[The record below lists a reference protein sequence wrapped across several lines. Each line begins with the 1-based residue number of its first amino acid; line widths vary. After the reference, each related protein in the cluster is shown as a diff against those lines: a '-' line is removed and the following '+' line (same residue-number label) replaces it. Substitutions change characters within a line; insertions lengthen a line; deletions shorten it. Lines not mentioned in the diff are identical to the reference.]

1 MILQIQLL
9 PYISNLS
16 YLTKTG
22 NRCKITH
29 IMKKIYVLISLVLGV
44 CLISCGSQPKAEEP
58 KPEAP
63 VVEQSE
69 PVEDED
75 IEVSEPEDDVELIN
89 EDVDLQEEDDDE
101 YIRSTQALS
110 AEELVTKDEFAED
123 KAEILRIIKELQ
135 KVMEKEDVEAWL
147 KYVDK
152 DSKNFYSNPANI
164 RKVNKK
170 LPNKAIV
177 LNGIGDYF
185 KYVFIPSRKN
195 REITEIRY
203 ISKTNTKA
211 VQVHDD
217 KSITRYYQFIKV
229 NGKWYVQLDRV

>member
-1 MILQIQLL
+1 
-9 PYISNLS
+9 
-16 YLTKTG
+16 
-22 NRCKITH
+22 
-29 IMKKIYVLISLVLGV
+29 MKKIYVLFTIILGV
-44 CLISCGSQPKAEEP
+44 CFISCGSAPKEEEVT
-58 KPEAP
+58 PEAP
-63 VVEQSE
+63 VIEETPSPQLIEE
-69 PVEDED
+69 PEEILTDEDE
-75 IEVSEPEDDVELIN
+75 VELIEEEVSIVD
-89 EDVDLQEEDDDE
+89 EDEEE
-101 YIRSTQALS
+101 YLRSTKDLS
-110 AEELVTKDEFAED
+110 EEELVTKDEFAED

-135 KVMEKEDVEAWL
+135 KVMEKEDVEDWL

-203 ISKTNTKA
+203 LSKTNTKA
-211 VQVHDD
+211 VQVNDD
-217 KSITRYYQFIKV
+217 GSITRYYQFIKV

>member
-1 MILQIQLL
+1 MV
-9 PYISNLS
+9 N
-16 YLTKTG
+16 
-22 NRCKITH
+22 
-29 IMKKIYVLISLVLGV
+29 
-44 CLISCGSQPKAEEP
+44 
-58 KPEAP
+58 
-63 VVEQSE
+63 
-69 PVEDED
+69 ED
-75 IEVSEPEDDVELIN
+75 IAVNGAD
-89 EDVDLQEEDDDE
+89 EEE
-101 YIRSTQALS
+101 YQRSIQALS
-110 AEELVTKDEFAED
+110 AEETVTMDEFAED

-147 KYVDK
+147 NYVDK

-211 VQVHDD
+211 VQVNDD
-217 KSITRYYQFIKV
+217 GSITRYYQFIKV

>member
-1 MILQIQLL
+1 
-9 PYISNLS
+9 
-16 YLTKTG
+16 
-22 NRCKITH
+22 
-29 IMKKIYVLISLVLGV
+29 MKKIYVLFTIILGI
-44 CLISCGSQPKAEEP
+44 CLISCGSAPAAEEK

-63 VVEQSE
+63 VVEE
-69 PVEDED
+69 TTVEEVEDVVDVEDE
-75 IEVSEPEDDVELIN
+75 VELIN
-89 EDVDLQEEDDDE
+89 EEVQAEADDE
-101 YIRSTQALS
+101 EYLRSTKALS

-152 DSKNFYSNPANI
+152 DSKTFYSNPANI
-164 RKVNKK
+164 RKVQKK

-211 VQVHDD
+211 VQVNED

>member
-1 MILQIQLL
+1 
-9 PYISNLS
+9 
-16 YLTKTG
+16 
-22 NRCKITH
+22 
-29 IMKKIYVLISLVLGV
+29 MKKIYVLFTIILGV
-44 CLISCGSQPKAEEP
+44 CLISCGSAPAAEEK

-63 VVEQSE
+63 VVEE
-69 PVEDED
+69 TAVDEVEDVVD
-75 IEVSEPEDDVELIN
+75 VDDEVELIN
-89 EDVDLQEEDDDE
+89 EEVPTEADDE
-101 YIRSTQALS
+101 EYLRSTKALS

-152 DSKNFYSNPANI
+152 DSKTFYSNPANI
-164 RKVNKK
+164 RKVQKK

-211 VQVHDD
+211 VQVNED

>member
-1 MILQIQLL
+1 
-9 PYISNLS
+9 
-16 YLTKTG
+16 
-22 NRCKITH
+22 
-29 IMKKIYVLISLVLGV
+29 MKKIYVLISLILGV
-44 CLISCGSQPKAEEP
+44 CLISCGSKPQVEDT

-63 VVEQSE
+63 VVEETQTLE
-69 PVEDED
+69 VEDTED
-75 IEVSEPEDDVELIN
+75 TEDVIDVEEDVELIN
-89 EDVDLQEEDDDE
+89 EDVSIQEEDEEE
-101 YIRSTQALS
+101 YLRSTQALS
-110 AEELVTKDEFAED
+110 ADEFVTKDEFTED

-152 DSKNFYSNPANI
+152 DSKNFYSNPVNI

-185 KYVFIPSRKN
+185 KYVFIPSRHN

-211 VQVHDD
+211 VQVHEDG
-217 KSITRYYQFIKV
+217 SITRYYQFIKV

>member
-1 MILQIQLL
+1 
-9 PYISNLS
+9 
-16 YLTKTG
+16 
-22 NRCKITH
+22 
-29 IMKKIYVLISLVLGV
+29 MKKIYVLFTILLGV
-44 CLISCGSQPKAEEP
+44 CFISCGSAPKEEEVT
-58 KPEAP
+58 PEAP
-63 VVEQSE
+63 KVEETVSE
-69 PVEDED
+69 EVIAEPQEEEDE
-75 IEVSEPEDDVELIN
+75 VELI
-89 EDVDLQEEDDDE
+89 EEEVSIVDEEEEE
-101 YIRSTQALS
+101 YLRSTKDLS
-110 AEELVTKDEFAED
+110 EEELVTKDEFTED

-135 KVMEKEDVEAWL
+135 KVMEKEDVEDWL

-211 VQVHDD
+211 VQVNEDG
-217 KSITRYYQFIKV
+217 SITRYYQFIKV

>member
-1 MILQIQLL
+1 
-9 PYISNLS
+9 
-16 YLTKTG
+16 
-22 NRCKITH
+22 
-29 IMKKIYVLISLVLGV
+29 MKKIYVLFTIILGV
-44 CLISCGSQPKAEEP
+44 CLISCGSAPAAEEK

-63 VVEQSE
+63 VVEE
-69 PVEDED
+69 TTVEEVEDVVDAED
-75 IEVSEPEDDVELIN
+75 EVELIN
-89 EDVDLQEEDDDE
+89 EEVQEEADDE
-101 YIRSTQALS
+101 EYLRSTKALS

-152 DSKNFYSNPANI
+152 DSKTFYSNPANI
-164 RKVNKK
+164 RKVQKK

-211 VQVHDD
+211 VQVNED

>member
-1 MILQIQLL
+1 
-9 PYISNLS
+9 
-16 YLTKTG
+16 
-22 NRCKITH
+22 
-29 IMKKIYVLISLVLGV
+29 MKKTIFLLTIFSAI
-44 CLISCGSQPKAEEP
+44 CLISCESEPKPEEP
-58 KPEAP
+58 KPAAP
-63 VVEQSE
+63 VEEKKESPKQE
-69 PVEDED
+69 PIEDE
-75 IEVSEPEDDVELIN
+75 VELIN
-89 EDVDLQEEDDDE
+89 EDVSPVETDDAE

-135 KVMEKEDVEAWL
+135 KVMEKEDVESWL
-147 KYVDK
+147 SYVDTA
-152 DSKNFYSNPANI
+152 SKNFYSNPVNI
-164 RKVNKK
+164 RKVQKK
-170 LPNKAIV
+170 LPNKAII

-211 VQVHDD
+211 VQVNEDG
-217 KSITRYYQFIKV
+217 SITRYYQFIKV

>member
-1 MILQIQLL
+1 
-9 PYISNLS
+9 
-16 YLTKTG
+16 
-22 NRCKITH
+22 
-29 IMKKIYVLISLVLGV
+29 MKKIYVLFLLILGV
-44 CLISCGSQPKAEEP
+44 SLISCGSQPKTEEVQ
-58 KPEAP
+58 PEAP
-63 VVEQSE
+63 VVGETQT
-69 PVEDED
+69 VEVQQE
-75 IEVSEPEDDVELIN
+75 EVADVEDDVELIN
-89 EDVDLQEEDDDE
+89 EDVTTEEDDDE
-101 YIRSTQALS
+101 YLRSTQALS
-110 AEELVTKDEFAED
+110 ADEIVTKDEFTED

-152 DSKNFYSNPANI
+152 DSKTFYSNPVNI

-170 LPNKAIV
+170 LPNKSIV

-217 KSITRYYQFIKV
+217 GSITRYYQFIKV

>member
-1 MILQIQLL
+1 
-9 PYISNLS
+9 
-16 YLTKTG
+16 
-22 NRCKITH
+22 
-29 IMKKIYVLISLVLGV
+29 MKKIYVLFTIILGV
-44 CLISCGSQPKAEEP
+44 CLISCGSAPAAEEK

-63 VVEQSE
+63 VVEE
-69 PVEDED
+69 TAVDEVEDVVD
-75 IEVSEPEDDVELIN
+75 VDDEVELIN
-89 EDVDLQEEDDDE
+89 EEVPAEADDE
-101 YIRSTQALS
+101 EYLRSTKALS

-164 RKVNKK
+164 RKVQKK

-211 VQVHDD
+211 VQVNED

>member
-1 MILQIQLL
+1 
-9 PYISNLS
+9 
-16 YLTKTG
+16 
-22 NRCKITH
+22 
-29 IMKKIYVLISLVLGV
+29 MKKIYVLFLLILGV
-44 CLISCGSQPKAEEP
+44 SLISCGSQPKTEEVQ
-58 KPEAP
+58 PEAP
-63 VVEQSE
+63 VVEETQT
-69 PVEDED
+69 VEVQQE
-75 IEVSEPEDDVELIN
+75 EVADVEDDVELIN
-89 EDVDLQEEDDDE
+89 EDVTTEEDDDE
-101 YIRSTQALS
+101 YLRSTQALS
-110 AEELVTKDEFAED
+110 ADEIVTKDEFTED

-152 DSKNFYSNPANI
+152 DSKTFYSNPVNI

-170 LPNKAIV
+170 LPNKSIV

-217 KSITRYYQFIKV
+217 GSITRYYQFIKV

>member
-1 MILQIQLL
+1 
-9 PYISNLS
+9 
-16 YLTKTG
+16 
-22 NRCKITH
+22 
-29 IMKKIYVLISLVLGV
+29 MKKIYVLFTILLGV
-44 CLISCGSQPKAEEP
+44 CFISCGSAPKEEEP
-58 KPEAP
+58 APEAP
-63 VVEQSE
+63 VIEETTSE
-69 PVEDED
+69 EVIEIPEEPEEDEVLD
-75 IEVSEPEDDVELIN
+75 VDEDVELIN
-89 EDVDLQEEDDDE
+89 EEVNIIDEDEEE
-101 YIRSTQALS
+101 YLRSTKDLS
-110 AEELVTKDEFAED
+110 EEELVTKDEFAED

-152 DSKNFYSNPANI
+152 DSKNFYSNPANV

-177 LNGIGDYF
+177 LNGLGDYF

-211 VQVHDD
+211 VQVNEDG
-217 KSITRYYQFIKV
+217 SITRYYQFIKV

>member
-1 MILQIQLL
+1 
-9 PYISNLS
+9 
-16 YLTKTG
+16 
-22 NRCKITH
+22 
-29 IMKKIYVLISLVLGV
+29 MKKIYVLFALIIGV
-44 CLISCGSQPKAEEP
+44 CLVSCGSAPVEEDV

-63 VVEQSE
+63 VVEE
-69 PVEDED
+69 TKTTDEIEDVEDE
-75 IEVSEPEDDVELIN
+75 VELIN
-89 EDVDLQEEDDDE
+89 EDVKAEEDEEE
-101 YIRSTQALS
+101 YLRSTQALS

-135 KVMEKEDVEAWL
+135 KVMEKEDVEEWL
-147 KYVDK
+147 SYVDTA
-152 DSKNFYSNPANI
+152 SKNFYSNPVNI

-211 VQVHDD
+211 VQVNED

-229 NGKWYVQLDRV
+229 NGKWYVKLDRV

>member
-1 MILQIQLL
+1 
-9 PYISNLS
+9 
-16 YLTKTG
+16 
-22 NRCKITH
+22 
-29 IMKKIYVLISLVLGV
+29 MKKIYVLLSLLFFVS
-44 CLISCGSQPKAEEP
+44 LISCGSQPKAEEP

-63 VVEQSE
+63 VVKDSE
-69 PVEDED
+69 PVVEVDEV
-75 IEVSEPEDDVELIN
+75 IEVDDDVELIN
-89 EDVDLQEEDDDE
+89 EEVSLPEEDDDE
-101 YIRSTQALS
+101 YLRSTQALS

-152 DSKNFYSNPANI
+152 DSKTFYSNPANI

-211 VQVHDD
+211 VQVNEDD
-217 KSITRYYQFIKV
+217 SITRYYQFIKV

>member
-1 MILQIQLL
+1 
-9 PYISNLS
+9 
-16 YLTKTG
+16 
-22 NRCKITH
+22 
-29 IMKKIYVLISLVLGV
+29 MKKIYVLFSLVLGV
-44 CLISCGSQPKAEEP
+44 CLISCGSKPQAEET

-63 VVEQSE
+63 VVEETQTIISE
-69 PVEDED
+69 PEEVE
-75 IEVSEPEDDVELIN
+75 EVSEPDDDVELIN
-89 EDVDLQEEDDDE
+89 EEVQIQEEDEEE
-101 YIRSTQALS
+101 YLRSTQALS
-110 AEELVTKDEFAED
+110 AEEFVTKDEFAED

-135 KVMEKEDVEAWL
+135 KVMEKEDVEDWL

-164 RKVNKK
+164 RKVQKK

-211 VQVHDD
+211 VQVNDD
-217 KSITRYYQFIKV
+217 GSITRYYQFIKV

>member
-1 MILQIQLL
+1 MWEDRRILQILLL

-16 YLTKTG
+16 HLTKTG
-22 NRCKITH
+22 NRCKIAG
-29 IMKKIYVLISLVLGV
+29 MKKFYVLFTIILGV
-44 CLISCGSQPKAEEP
+44 CLISCGSAPKAQEEEP
-58 KPEAP
+58 VAP
-63 VVEQSE
+63 VVE
-69 PVEDED
+69 VT
-75 IEVSEPEDDVELIN
+75 EPEDDVELIN
-89 EDVDLQEEDDDE
+89 EEVSLVDEDEEE
-101 YIRSTQALS
+101 YLRSTQDLS
-110 AEELVTKDEFAED
+110 ADELVTKDEFTED

-135 KVMEKEDVEAWL
+135 KVMEREDVEAWL

-211 VQVHDD
+211 VQVHED
-217 KSITRYYQFIKV
+217 KSVTRYYQFIKV
-229 NGKWYVQLDRV
+229 DGKWYVQLDRV

>member
-1 MILQIQLL
+1 
-9 PYISNLS
+9 
-16 YLTKTG
+16 
-22 NRCKITH
+22 
-29 IMKKIYVLISLVLGV
+29 MKKIFVLFALVLGV
-44 CLISCGSQPKAEEP
+44 FLISCGSTPVADEV

-63 VVEQSE
+63 KVEE
-69 PVEDED
+69 AKPVEEPQEIDDVEDVDDE
-75 IEVSEPEDDVELIN
+75 VELIN
-89 EDVDLQEEDDDE
+89 EEVKPEEDEEE
-101 YIRSTQALS
+101 YKRSIQALS

-147 KYVDK
+147 SYVDK

-203 ISKTNTKA
+203 ISKTNVKA
-211 VQVHDD
+211 VQVNEDH
-217 KSITRYYQFIKV
+217 SITRYYQFIKV

>member
-1 MILQIQLL
+1 
-9 PYISNLS
+9 
-16 YLTKTG
+16 
-22 NRCKITH
+22 
-29 IMKKIYVLISLVLGV
+29 MKKIYVLFALIFGICLV
-44 CLISCGSQPKAEEP
+44 SCGSAPVEDDV

-63 VVEQSE
+63 VVEETKTTSDE
-69 PVEDED
+69 IED
-75 IEVSEPEDDVELIN
+75 VEDDVELIN
-89 EDVDLQEEDDDE
+89 EDVKPEEDEEE
-101 YIRSTQALS
+101 YLRSTQALS

-135 KVMEKEDVEAWL
+135 KVMEKEDVEEWL
-147 KYVDK
+147 TYVDTA
-152 DSKNFYSNPANI
+152 SKNFYSNPVNI
-164 RKVNKK
+164 RKVQKK

-211 VQVHDD
+211 VQVNDD
-217 KSITRYYQFIKV
+217 HSITRYYQFIKV

>member
-1 MILQIQLL
+1 
-9 PYISNLS
+9 
-16 YLTKTG
+16 
-22 NRCKITH
+22 
-29 IMKKIYVLISLVLGV
+29 MKKIYVLFALIIGV
-44 CLISCGSQPKAEEP
+44 CLVSCGSAPVEEDA

-63 VVEQSE
+63 VVEE
-69 PVEDED
+69 TKTTDEIEDVEDE
-75 IEVSEPEDDVELIN
+75 VELIN
-89 EDVDLQEEDDDE
+89 EDVKAEEDEEE
-101 YIRSTQALS
+101 YLRSTQALS

-135 KVMEKEDVEAWL
+135 KVMEKEDVEEWL
-147 KYVDK
+147 SYVDTA
-152 DSKNFYSNPANI
+152 SKNFYSNPVNI

-211 VQVHDD
+211 VQVNED

>member
-1 MILQIQLL
+1 MKTIYALL
-9 PYISNLS
+9 
-16 YLTKTG
+16 
-22 NRCKITH
+22 
-29 IMKKIYVLISLVLGV
+29 LIVLGL
-44 CLISCGSQPKAEEP
+44 CFISCGSEPKPEEP

-63 VVEQSE
+63 VEEIE
-69 PVEDED
+69 PVE
-75 IEVSEPEDDVELIN
+75 EVQEVEPASEPEDDVELLN
-89 EDVDLQEEDDDE
+89 E
-101 YIRSTQALS
+101 YIAVNDADEEEYQRSIQALS
-110 AEELVTKDEFAED
+110 AEDVVTMDEFAED

-147 KYVDK
+147 KYVDT
-152 DSKNFYSNPANI
+152 DSKNFYSNPQNI

-170 LPNKAIV
+170 LPNKSIV

-211 VQVHDD
+211 VQVNDD
-217 KSITRYYQFIKV
+217 GSITRYYQFIKV

>member
-1 MILQIQLL
+1 M
-9 PYISNLS
+9 
-16 YLTKTG
+16 
-22 NRCKITH
+22 R
-29 IMKKIYVLISLVLGV
+29 KIYILLTLIFGV
-44 CLISCGSQPKAEEP
+44 CLISCGS
-58 KPEAP
+58 KPEAVQEEVTAP
-63 VVEQSE
+63 EVI
-69 PVEDED
+69 ED
-75 IEVSEPEDDVELIN
+75 IPEEAPVIEETLSDDDGVELIN
-89 EDVDLQEEDDDE
+89 EDVSLVDEDEEE
-101 YIRSTQALS
+101 YLRSTKDLS
-110 AEELVTKDEFAED
+110 DEELVTKDEFAED

-152 DSKNFYSNPANI
+152 DSKNFYSNPVNI

-211 VQVHDD
+211 VQVHEDG
-217 KSITRYYQFIKV
+217 SITRYYQFIKV

>member
-1 MILQIQLL
+1 
-9 PYISNLS
+9 
-16 YLTKTG
+16 
-22 NRCKITH
+22 
-29 IMKKIYVLISLVLGV
+29 MKKIYILFALILGV
-44 CLISCGSQPKAEEP
+44 CLVSCGSAPVEEKE

-63 VVEQSE
+63 VEKETKTSVDEAE
-69 PVEDED
+69 DVEDE
-75 IEVSEPEDDVELIN
+75 VELIN
-89 EDVDLQEEDDDE
+89 EEVKAEEDEEE
-101 YIRSTQALS
+101 YLRSTQALS

-123 KAEILRIIKELQ
+123 KAEILRIIEELQ
-135 KVMEKEDVEAWL
+135 KVMEKEDVEDWL
-147 KYVDK
+147 SYVDTA
-152 DSKNFYSNPANI
+152 SKNFYSNPANI
-164 RKVNKK
+164 RKVQKK

-211 VQVHDD
+211 VQVNEDH
-217 KSITRYYQFIKV
+217 SITRYYQFIKV

>member
-1 MILQIQLL
+1 M
-9 PYISNLS
+9 
-16 YLTKTG
+16 
-22 NRCKITH
+22 
-29 IMKKIYVLISLVLGV
+29 
-44 CLISCGSQPKAEEP
+44 ISCGS
-58 KPEAP
+58 KPEAESSQP
-63 VVEQSE
+63 EAPKVEVPKSE
-69 PVEDED
+69 EQVQDIDEVQD
-75 IEVSEPEDDVELIN
+75 VTDEVELIN
-89 EDVDLQEEDDDE
+89 EDVKQEEDDEE
-101 YIRSTQALS
+101 YLRSTQALS

-135 KVMEKEDVEAWL
+135 KVMEKEDVEDWL

-164 RKVNKK
+164 RKVQKK

-211 VQVHDD
+211 VQVNDD
-217 KSITRYYQFIKV
+217 HSITRYYQFIKV

>member
-1 MILQIQLL
+1 
-9 PYISNLS
+9 
-16 YLTKTG
+16 
-22 NRCKITH
+22 
-29 IMKKIYVLISLVLGV
+29 MKKIYVLFALIFGICLV
-44 CLISCGSQPKAEEP
+44 SCGSAPVEDDV

-63 VVEQSE
+63 VVEETKTPSDE
-69 PVEDED
+69 IED
-75 IEVSEPEDDVELIN
+75 VEDDVELIN
-89 EDVDLQEEDDDE
+89 EDVKPEEDEEE
-101 YIRSTQALS
+101 YLRSTQALS

-135 KVMEKEDVEAWL
+135 KVMEKEDVEEWL
-147 KYVDK
+147 TYVDTA
-152 DSKNFYSNPANI
+152 SKNFYSNPVNI
-164 RKVNKK
+164 RKVQKK

-211 VQVHDD
+211 VQVNDD
-217 KSITRYYQFIKV
+217 HSITRYYQFIKV

>member
-1 MILQIQLL
+1 
-9 PYISNLS
+9 
-16 YLTKTG
+16 
-22 NRCKITH
+22 
-29 IMKKIYVLISLVLGV
+29 MKKIYVLFTIILGV
-44 CLISCGSQPKAEEP
+44 CLISCGSAPAAEEK

-63 VVEQSE
+63 VVEE
-69 PVEDED
+69 TTVEEVEDVVDVEDE
-75 IEVSEPEDDVELIN
+75 VELIN
-89 EDVDLQEEDDDE
+89 EEVQAEADDE
-101 YIRSTQALS
+101 EYLRSTKALS

-152 DSKNFYSNPANI
+152 DSKTFYSNPANI
-164 RKVNKK
+164 RKVQKK

-211 VQVHDD
+211 VQVNED

>member
-1 MILQIQLL
+1 
-9 PYISNLS
+9 
-16 YLTKTG
+16 
-22 NRCKITH
+22 
-29 IMKKIYVLISLVLGV
+29 MKKIYILFALILGV
-44 CLISCGSQPKAEEP
+44 CLVSCGSAPVEEKE

-63 VVEQSE
+63 VEKETKTSVDEVED
-69 PVEDED
+69 VEDE
-75 IEVSEPEDDVELIN
+75 VELIN
-89 EDVDLQEEDDDE
+89 EEVKAEEDEEE
-101 YIRSTQALS
+101 YLRSTQELS

-135 KVMEKEDVEAWL
+135 KVMEKEDVEDWL
-147 KYVDK
+147 SYVDTA
-152 DSKNFYSNPANI
+152 SKNFYSNPANI
-164 RKVNKK
+164 RKVQKK

-211 VQVHDD
+211 VQVNEDH
-217 KSITRYYQFIKV
+217 SITRYYQFIKV

>member
-1 MILQIQLL
+1 
-9 PYISNLS
+9 
-16 YLTKTG
+16 
-22 NRCKITH
+22 
-29 IMKKIYVLISLVLGV
+29 MKKTIFLLTIFSAI
-44 CLISCGSQPKAEEP
+44 CLISCESEPKPEEP
-58 KPEAP
+58 KPAAP
-63 VVEQSE
+63 VEEKKESPEQE
-69 PVEDED
+69 PIEDE
-75 IEVSEPEDDVELIN
+75 VELIN
-89 EDVDLQEEDDDE
+89 EDVSPVETDDAE

-135 KVMEKEDVEAWL
+135 KVMEKEDVESWL
-147 KYVDK
+147 SYVDTA
-152 DSKNFYSNPANI
+152 SKNFYSNPVNI
-164 RKVNKK
+164 RKVQKK
-170 LPNKAIV
+170 LPNKAII

-211 VQVHDD
+211 VQVNEDG
-217 KSITRYYQFIKV
+217 SITRYYQFIKV

>member
-1 MILQIQLL
+1 
-9 PYISNLS
+9 
-16 YLTKTG
+16 
-22 NRCKITH
+22 
-29 IMKKIYVLISLVLGV
+29 MKKIYILFALILGV
-44 CLISCGSQPKAEEP
+44 CLVSCGSVPVEEKE

-63 VVEQSE
+63 VEKETKTSVDEVED
-69 PVEDED
+69 VEDE
-75 IEVSEPEDDVELIN
+75 VELIN
-89 EDVDLQEEDDDE
+89 EEVKAEEDEEE
-101 YIRSTQALS
+101 YLRSTQALS

-135 KVMEKEDVEAWL
+135 KVMEKEDVEDWL
-147 KYVDK
+147 SYVDTA
-152 DSKNFYSNPANI
+152 SKNFYSNPANI
-164 RKVNKK
+164 RKVQKK

-211 VQVHDD
+211 VQVNEDH
-217 KSITRYYQFIKV
+217 SITRYYQFIKV

>member
-1 MILQIQLL
+1 MRIILKNCKVFG
-9 PYISNLS
+9 SN
-16 YLTKTG
+16 
-22 NRCKITH
+22 
-29 IMKKIYVLISLVLGV
+29 
-44 CLISCGSQPKAEEP
+44 KAD
-58 KPEAP
+58 K
-63 VVEQSE
+63 VFI
-69 PVEDED
+69 EDGKF
-75 IEVSEPEDDVELIN
+75 
-89 EDVDLQEEDDDE
+89 
-101 YIRSTQALS
+101 A
-110 AEELVTKDEFAED
+110 AEFAED
-123 KAEILRIIKELQ
+123 KAEILIIIKELQ
-135 KVMEKEDVEAWL
+135 KVMEKEDVEDWL
-147 KYVDK
+147 KCVDK

-164 RKVNKK
+164 RKVQKK

-211 VQVHDD
+211 VQVNED

>member
-1 MILQIQLL
+1 
-9 PYISNLS
+9 
-16 YLTKTG
+16 
-22 NRCKITH
+22 
-29 IMKKIYVLISLVLGV
+29 MKKINILFTILLGV
-44 CLISCGSQPKAEEP
+44 CFISCGSAPKEEEVAQ
-58 KPEAP
+58 EAP
-63 VVEQSE
+63 VIEDVVIEE
-69 PVEDED
+69 TIEDVEDEVID
-75 IEVSEPEDDVELIN
+75 LEDDVELIN
-89 EDVDLQEEDDDE
+89 EEVSIIDEEEEE
-101 YIRSTQALS
+101 YLRSTKDLS
-110 AEELVTKDEFAED
+110 EEELVTKDEFAED

-135 KVMEKEDVEAWL
+135 KVMEKEDVEDWL

-177 LNGIGDYF
+177 LNGLGDYF

-211 VQVHDD
+211 VQVNEDG
-217 KSITRYYQFIKV
+217 SITRYYQFIKV

>member
-1 MILQIQLL
+1 
-9 PYISNLS
+9 
-16 YLTKTG
+16 
-22 NRCKITH
+22 
-29 IMKKIYVLISLVLGV
+29 MKKINILFTILLGV
-44 CLISCGSQPKAEEP
+44 CFISCGSAPKEE
-58 KPEAP
+58 KAAPEAP
-63 VVEQSE
+63 IVEDVVIEETIES
-69 PVEDED
+69 VEDEVID
-75 IEVSEPEDDVELIN
+75 LEDDVELIN
-89 EDVDLQEEDDDE
+89 EEVALVDEEEEE
-101 YIRSTQALS
+101 YLRSTKDLS
-110 AEELVTKDEFAED
+110 EEELVTKDEFTED

-135 KVMEKEDVEAWL
+135 KVMEKEDVEDWL

-185 KYVFIPSRKN
+185 KYDFIPSRKN

-211 VQVHDD
+211 VQVNEDG
-217 KSITRYYQFIKV
+217 SITRYYQFIKV

>member
-1 MILQIQLL
+1 M
-9 PYISNLS
+9 
-16 YLTKTG
+16 G
-22 NRCKITH
+22 
-29 IMKKIYVLISLVLGV
+29 MKKIFYLFALTICF
-44 CLISCGSQPKAEEP
+44 CLISCGSQPKPQSESPKAPVAEEKHP
-58 KPEAP
+58 VDD
-63 VVEQSE
+63 VVE
-69 PVEDED
+69 
-75 IEVSEPEDDVELIN
+75 IEDDVELIN
-89 EDVDLQEEDDDE
+89 EEVTVVEADDDE

-135 KVMEKEDVEAWL
+135 KVMEKEDVEDWL
-147 KYVDK
+147 TYVDK

-170 LPNKAIV
+170 LPNKAII

-203 ISKTNTKA
+203 ISKVNTKA
-211 VQVHDD
+211 VQVNEDGT
-217 KSITRYYQFIKV
+217 ITRYYQFIKV